1 MSLESLALVV
11 ITLAAAVVNGAL
23 GYGFSSMTVPL
34 ALLMFASRVL
44 NPSLVIVEVAL
55 NAYVLWVNRDAVP
68 RIRSRV
74 AAIVIGLVP
83 GVAVGAA
90 LVARVDPTPL
100 KLATYVGLLP
110 MIFVQAAGYRRPIRA
125 ERSAGLAFGG
135 GVGVLYA
142 MTTISGPPLA
152 VLLNNQGLVAREFR
166 AALGL
171 IRLAESSFTAVA
183 YAVGGLYTASSLAL
197 LPWILPSV
205 AVGVPIGAV
214 VIRHVRQDTF
224 RRVCMSFDAWIV
236 GFGLSSVVRQ
246 LGWIEGAGAYSIL
259 AAVALA
265 DVWLLYRFFRP
276 SARRIR
282 SGVDRSAG
290 R

>member
-1 MSLESLALVV
+1 MSPESLALVV

-110 MIFVQAAGYRRPIRA
+110 MILLQAVGYRRPIRA

-135 GVGVLYA
+135 GLGVLYA

-152 VLLNNQGLVAREFR
+152 VLLNNQGLVTREFR

-183 YAVGGLYTASSLAL
+183 YAVGGLYTASSLTL

-214 VIRHVRQDTF
+214 VIRRVRQETF

-246 LGWIEGAGAYSIL
+246 LRWIEGAGAYSIL
-259 AAVALA
+259 VAVALA
-265 DVWLLYRFFRP
+265 DFWLLIRFFRVQ
-276 SARRIR
+276 SRA
-282 SGVDRSAG
+282 A
-290 R
+290 

>member
-1 MSLESLALVV
+1 
-11 ITLAAAVVNGAL
+11 
-23 GYGFSSMTVPL
+23 
-34 ALLMFASRVL
+34 
-44 NPSLVIVEVAL
+44 
-55 NAYVLWVNRDAVP
+55 
-68 RIRSRV
+68 
-74 AAIVIGLVP
+74 
-83 GVAVGAA
+83 
-90 LVARVDPTPL
+90 
-100 KLATYVGLLP
+100 
-110 MIFVQAAGYRRPIRA
+110 
-125 ERSAGLAFGG
+125 
-135 GVGVLYA
+135 

-183 YAVGGLYTASSLAL
+183 YTVGGLYTASSLRAAAMDS
-197 LPWILPSV
+197 PSV

-214 VIRHVRQDTF
+214 VIRHVRQETF

-265 DVWLLYRFFRP
+265 DFWLLCTLLP
-276 SARRIR
+276 SVLRTAH
-282 SGVDRSAG
+282 SLGAEG
-290 R
+290 HPMTF